1 MFIRNLK
8 SLLLR
13 GFVDAGDGIET
24 SGITDIRQT
33 LGNHPDQEFL
43 IIAQIHIAFGVGGKL
58 RFAAALGGEKAEG
71 DHLTLLQVK
80 PCAGVVVAE
89 AVGGKPAVDM
99 PGLPGLVHMSAEDI
113 HLCLYAFFPAGSPA
127 WWLPVLPAEAQH
139 PGK

>member
-89 AVGGKPAVDM
+89 QLAASQRLICPAFQA
-99 PGLPGLVHMSAEDI
+99 SFI
-113 HLCLYAFFPAGSPA
+113 
-127 WWLPVLPAEAQH
+127 
-139 PGK
+139 